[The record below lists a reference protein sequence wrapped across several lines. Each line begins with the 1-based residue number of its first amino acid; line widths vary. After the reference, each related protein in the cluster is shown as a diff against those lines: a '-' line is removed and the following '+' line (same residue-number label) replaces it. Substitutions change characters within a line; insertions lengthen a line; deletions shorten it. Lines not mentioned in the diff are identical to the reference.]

1 MGFSGTDAGGFH
13 WEGFN
18 SGAPSQ
24 RNRAPRQKKPRR
36 AIGTP
41 FTRVLINLGVTLAV
55 ALVYFYA
62 ELPPINLKSPDFYVF
77 ALVLCAVY
85 CGCALLTSG
94 FQAQGA
100 KEYFTF
106 LKKQCAI
113 PFFLALA
120 LLVTALVGSIAGS
133 VILRAGA
140 YAELLP
146 FETGDFTSDVAEI
159 SYDQIPMLD
168 RDSAERL
175 GDRKLGELS
184 DMVSQFEVMDDYT
197 QINYQ
202 GRPVRIATL
211 MYADVIKW
219 MTNRSEGLPA
229 YLLIDMVDQSVEL
242 VRLEEGIKYTTAEHF
257 GRNLYR
263 HLRFSYPTY
272 MFDQPVMEINEE
284 GVPYWICPRVVKT
297 IGLFGGTD
305 IQGAVLVNAITGE
318 SEYMEEVPSW
328 VDNLYNAE
336 LIMEQYDYYGMYH
349 NGFFNSLFGQRDVT
363 VTTTGYNY
371 IAIDDD
377 VYVYTGVT
385 SVGGDQ
391 SNVGFI
397 LSNQRTK
404 ETHFYTVA
412 GATELSAMA
421 SAEGE
426 LQNLRYTATFPL
438 LLNIS
443 GQPTYFMAM
452 KDAAELVKMY
462 AMVNVSQYQI
472 VATGDTVAECERN
485 YTQMLQEEGVIGED
499 EAGEP
504 ADDAATVDG
513 TIAEIRS
520 AVLGG
525 NTYYYIRL
533 IGSEVFF
540 SISAAV
546 SQEAVILSEGDQ
558 VTITYRLEAGAVL
571 PERGIVPCLGLALR

>member
-1 MGFSGTDAGGFH
+1 MPFSGNDAGGFR

-24 RNRAPRQKKPRR
+24 NARR
-36 AIGTP
+36 AAQRKSRKPMNNTKR
-41 FTRVLINLGVTLAV
+41 TLINILVTAVVGLFYFYFELPALNFQDPSFYTFFLLLCVVYCVCAVVTSGFHADSFTGYFQFVKKQCLIPMLVAV
-55 ALVYFYA
+55 AL
-62 ELPPINLKSPDFYVF
+62 
-77 ALVLCAVY
+77 LVLILI
-85 CGCALLTSG
+85 G
-94 FQAQGA
+94 
-100 KEYFTF
+100 
-106 LKKQCAI
+106 
-113 PFFLALA
+113 
-120 LLVTALVGSIAGS
+120 LLVGATIFRAKSYAG
-133 VILRAGA
+133 
-140 YAELLP
+140 LL
-146 FETGDFTSDVAEI
+146 EIQTGDFVQEVEEI

-168 RDSAERL
+168 KDSAERL

-184 DMVSQFEVMDDYT
+184 DMVSQFEVNEDYT

-202 GRPVRIATL
+202 GRPVRVATL
-211 MYADVIKW
+211 SYADIIKW
-219 MTNRSEGLPA
+219 MTNRGEGLPA
-229 YLLIDMVDQSVEL
+229 YLLVDMVDQSVEL
-242 VRLEEGIKYTTAEHF
+242 VRLEEGIKYTTAEHL

-263 HLRFSYPTY
+263 YLRFRYPTY
-272 MFDQPVMEINEE
+272 MFGEAVMEVDES
-284 GVPYWICPRVVKT
+284 GVPYWVCPRIIKT

-305 IQGAVLVNAITGE
+305 IKGGVLVNAVTGE
-318 SEYMEEVPSW
+318 HQYYEEVPSW
-328 VDNLYNAE
+328 VDNLYNAN

-349 NGFFNSLFGQRDVT
+349 NGFFNSIFGQRDVT
-363 VTTTGYNY
+363 VTTEGYNY

-397 LSNQRTK
+397 LTNQRTK
-404 ETHFYTVA
+404 ETHFYEVA

-452 KDAAELVKMY
+452 KDAAQLVKMY

-485 YTQMLQEEGVIGED
+485 YTQMLREEGILTGAEED
-499 EAGEP
+499 PVDE
-504 ADDAATVDG
+504 TVQTVEG
-513 TIAEIRS
+513 TVAEIRS
-520 AVLGG
+520 AVLSG

-533 IGSEVFF
+533 IGSEVYY
-540 SISAAV
+540 SISAVA
-546 SQEAVILSEGDQ
+546 SPEAVILNEGDQ
-558 VTITYRLEAGAVL
+558 VTIAYRLEDAQM
-571 PERGIVPCLGLALR
+571 PERGILAGESVTLR

>member
-1 MGFSGTDAGGFH
+1 MPFSGNDAGGFR

-18 SGAPSQ
+18 SGAPSRQ
-24 RNRAPRQKKPRR
+24 RRQQRKSRKPMSSAKRTLVN
-36 AIGTP
+36 I
-41 FTRVLINLGVTLAV
+41 LVTLV
-55 ALVYFYA
+55 VGLVYFYF
-62 ELPPINLKSPDFYVF
+62 ELPAINFQDASFYAF
-77 ALVLCAVY
+77 VLLLCVVYCVCAVV
-85 CGCALLTSG
+85 TSG
-94 FQAQGA
+94 FHADSVKGYVQ
-100 KEYFTF
+100 FV
-106 LKKQCAI
+106 KKQCLV
-113 PFFLALA
+113 PALIA
-120 LLVTALVGSIAGS
+120 AALVVIILIGSLVGATIF
-133 VILRAGA
+133 RAKS
-140 YAELLP
+140 YANLL
-146 FETGDFTSDVAEI
+146 EIQTGDFVQEVEEI

-168 RDSAERL
+168 KDSAERL

-184 DMVSQFEVMDDYT
+184 DMVSQFEVNEDYT

-202 GRPVRIATL
+202 GRPVRVATL
-211 MYADVIKW
+211 SYADMIKW
-219 MTNRSEGLPA
+219 MTNRGEGLPA
-229 YLLIDMVDQSVEL
+229 YLLVDMVDQSVEL
-242 VRLEEGIKYTTAEHF
+242 VRLEEGIKYTTAEHL

-263 HLRFSYPTY
+263 YLRFRYPTY
-272 MFDQPVMEINEE
+272 MFGEAVMEVDES
-284 GVPYWICPRVVKT
+284 GVPYWVCPRIIKT

-305 IQGAVLVNAITGE
+305 IKGGVLVNAVTGE
-318 SEYMEEVPSW
+318 HQYYEEVPSW
-328 VDNLYNAE
+328 VDNLYNAN

-349 NGFFNSLFGQRDVT
+349 NGFFNSIFGQRDVT
-363 VTTTGYNY
+363 VTTEGYNY

-397 LSNQRTK
+397 LTNQRTK
-404 ETHFYTVA
+404 ETHFYEVA

-452 KDAAELVKMY
+452 KDAAQLVKMY

-485 YTQMLQEEGVIGED
+485 YTQMLREEGIIDAGDD
-499 EAGEP
+499 EESSP
-504 ADDAATVDG
+504 DAAAVDG

-540 SISAAV
+540 SISAATA
-546 SQEAVILSEGDQ
+546 QEAVILSEGDQ
-558 VTITYRLEAGAVL
+558 VTITYQLEAGAAL

>member
-184 DMVSQFEVMDDYT
+184 DMVSQFEVNEDYT

-211 MYADVIKW
+211 RYADLIKW
-219 MTNRSEGLPA
+219 FTNRGDGLPA
-229 YLLIDMVDQSVEL
+229 YLLVDMVSQNVEL

-349 NGFFNSLFGQRDVT
+349 NGFLNSIFGQRDVT
-363 VTTTGYNY
+363 ITTEGYNY
-371 IAIDDD
+371 IAMGDD

-385 SVGGDQ
+385 STGGDQ

-397 LSNQRTK
+397 LTNQRTK
-404 ETHFYTVA
+404 ETKFYSCA
-412 GATELSAMA
+412 GATEYSAMD
-421 SAEGE
+421 SAQGE

-438 LLNIS
+438 LLNVE

-452 KDAAELVKMY
+452 KDAAQLVKMY
-462 AMVNVSQYQI
+462 AMVNVQQYQI
-472 VATGDTVAECERN
+472 VATGETVAECERN
-485 YTQMLQEEGVIGED
+485 YTELLAQNGILTGDQTLSGTETAQGAV
-499 EAGEP
+499 
-504 ADDAATVDG
+504 AD
-513 TIAEIRS
+513 IRS
-520 AVLGG
+520 AVQDG
-525 NTYYYIRL
+525 NSVYSIPLIGDETYYAIT
-533 IGSEVFF
+533 
-540 SISAAV
+540 AA
-546 SQEAVILSEGDQ
+546 EAPLAVILSTGDQ
-558 VTITYRLEAGAVL
+558 VTITYQPGEGPILTAVTLE
-571 PERGIVPCLGLALR
+571 LR

>member
-77 ALVLCAVY
+77 VLVLCAVY

-349 NGFFNSLFGQRDVT
+349 NGFLNSIFGQRDVT
-363 VTTTGYNY
+363 ITTEGYNY
-371 IAIDDD
+371 IAMGDD

-385 SVGGDQ
+385 STGGDQ

-397 LSNQRTK
+397 LTNQRTK
-404 ETHFYTVA
+404 ETKFYSCA
-412 GATELSAMA
+412 GATEYSAMD
-421 SAEGE
+421 SAQGE

-438 LLNIS
+438 LLNVE

-452 KDAAELVKMY
+452 KDAAQLVKMY
-462 AMVNVSQYQI
+462 AMVNVQQYQI
-472 VATGDTVAECERN
+472 VATGETVAECERN
-485 YTQMLQEEGVIGED
+485 YTELLAQNGILTGDQTLSGTETAQGAV
-499 EAGEP
+499 
-504 ADDAATVDG
+504 AD
-513 TIAEIRS
+513 IRS
-520 AVLGG
+520 AVQDG
-525 NTYYYIRL
+525 NSVYYIQLIGDETYYAIT
-533 IGSEVFF
+533 
-540 SISAAV
+540 AA
-546 SQEAVILSEGDQ
+546 EAPLAVILSTGDQ
-558 VTITYRLEAGAVL
+558 VSITYQPGEGPILTAVTLE
-571 PERGIVPCLGLALR
+571 LR